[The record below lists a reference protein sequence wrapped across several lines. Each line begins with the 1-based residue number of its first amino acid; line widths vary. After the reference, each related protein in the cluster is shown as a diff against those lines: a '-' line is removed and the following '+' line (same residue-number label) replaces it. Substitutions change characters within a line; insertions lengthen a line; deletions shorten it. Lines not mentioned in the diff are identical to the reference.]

1 MTVALPRE
9 VRVYGSVDG
18 EVFVPLGEVSLT
30 DADIFAREATRHDIV
45 VTLCSARRDAC
56 QSENTHHPTPNT
68 HHRYL
73 RVLAL
78 HPGPIPEGFIRGG
91 QSPWMYFDEVIVE

>member
-18 EVFVPLGEVSLT
+18 VVFVPLGEVSLT
-30 DADIFAREATRHDIV
+30 DADIFAREATRRDIV
-45 VTLCSARRDAC
+45 VPLISHQPSAI
-56 QSENTHHPTPNT
+56 THY
-68 HHRYL
+68 RYL
-73 RVLAL
+73 QVQAL
-78 HPGPIPEGFIRGG
+78 HPGTIPEGFIRGG